1 MKGRQYMKRKEIGKG
16 KTGLPPYGLQSEVL
30 SINQAKLNPPNI
42 DRSKGTIWSKRR
54 GGLRNQFG
62 GREQE
67 LWDPKFY
74 QEWLEY
80 VRAVE
85 NGELRGY

>member
-1 MKGRQYMKRKEIGKG
+1 MLTNLKLTNNALNTEI
-16 KTGLPPYGLQSEVL
+16 LQVNRE
-30 SINQAKLNPPNI
+30 KLLDPDV
-42 DRSKGTIWSKRR
+42 DRSKGTVWCKRR
-54 GGLRNQFG
+54 GGLRKQFG

-67 LWDPKFY
+67 LWSPEFY

-85 NGELRGY
+85 SGELSGY